1 MKYVSF
7 ALCMVIGFLAWLGR
21 SFCKAFH
28 NDLVQVWDVIEELRV
43 DVTRLKVEKEV
54 NKHEHQ

>member
-1 MKYVSF
+1 
-7 ALCMVIGFLAWLGR
+7 MVIGFLAWLGR